1 METMRYR
8 EEKKSH
14 KGAIFAI
21 FLFIL
26 IGSAIIIFAIKNE
39 KDPEVIGQTA
49 SDVQSLVDVDNAQS
63 KVTPEDL
70 KKMTYKVENKD
81 LSDNS
86 NPKFK
91 GNIKIPVV
99 TINDKKL
106 DDINSE
112 IEKNYSD
119 LFSKLKNEN
128 KNSEHK
134 FTYTVSYNTHDN
146 MIGSYRILSI
156 TLYERIVDNENG
168 DTTYDKVTS
177 YNIDFKDGKK
187 LTGND
192 VIVDA
197 LGSDAKN
204 KIKDQIKNYVVSK
217 GYMKQADY
225 TYAYTGLESFYFD
238 DNGSFHIIFNKGDLV
253 NKYIDITINK

>member
-26 IGSAIIIFAIKNE
+26 IGSSIIIFAVKNE
-39 KDPEVIGQTA
+39 KDPEIIGQTT
-49 SDVQSLVDVDNAQS
+49 SDVQSLVDVDNAQN
-63 KVTPEDL
+63 KVTVDDL
-70 KKMTYKVENKD
+70 KKMTYKVDSKD
-81 LSDNS
+81 LSDSS
-86 NPKFK
+86 NTKFK
-91 GNIKIPVV
+91 GNIKVPVI

-112 IEKNYSD
+112 IEKNYSE
-119 LFSKLKNEN
+119 LFSKLRDEN

-134 FTYTVSYNTHDN
+134 FTYTVSYSTYDN
-146 MIGSYRILSI
+146 MIGNRRILSI
-156 TLYERIVDNENG
+156 TIYERIVDNEDG
-168 DTTYDKVTS
+168 GTTYDKVTS

-192 VIVDA
+192 VIIDA
-197 LGSDAKN
+197 LGSDAKD
-204 KIKDQIKNYVVSK
+204 KIKEEVKDYVVSK
-217 GYMKQADY
+217 GYMKSSDY

-238 DNGSFHIIFNKGDLV
+238 EKGLFHIIFNKGDLV
-253 NKYIDITINK
+253 DKYIDITINK